1 MHGSKF
7 KFFVSIFQKPGEIN
21 TKIEINFENC
31 EIFSG

>member
-21 TKIEINFENC
+21 TKIEK
-31 EIFSG
+31 SDKL